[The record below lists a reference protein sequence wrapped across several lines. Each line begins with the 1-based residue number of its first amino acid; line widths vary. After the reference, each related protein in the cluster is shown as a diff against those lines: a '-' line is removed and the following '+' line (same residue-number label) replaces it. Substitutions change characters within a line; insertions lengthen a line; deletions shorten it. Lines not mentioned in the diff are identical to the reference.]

1 MPEASCKAIKWLKL
15 PKFQGCY
22 QLPVHVCP
30 TIWTL
35 CLGKVEFEEFNC
47 TYPKVCYCAIGKCS
61 DTPQRVGKDN
71 LRLGNASAGS
81 GVPGHLM
88 RLGLCGSLTQC
99 LVWDWGKGELWLAP
113 VMMICEG
120 KLAGGFDWE

>member
-1 MPEASCKAIKWLKL
+1 MCAQP
-15 PKFQGCY
+15 FGHF
-22 QLPVHVCP
+22 V
-30 TIWTL
+30 
-35 CLGKVEFEEFNC
+35 LGRWNSRSL
-47 TYPKVCYCAIGKCS
+47 TALIPRCYCAIGKCS